1 MTTGVAHIAAYL
13 EVLHKHRDLVADA
26 YINGGITLT
35 DETQR
40 ALYLLKQHRALVP
53 AVQDEFRLNSSLSR
67 HLDEVFLRQRNY
79 AVSANF
85 AEQIDRLPQLID
97 EYLKACLDNR
107 AEDRDTYSDDFKSGV
122 FELAEGLDSFLA
134 LMRSLADNRFA
145 NVSTLEQKKRQN
157 EFYLGKCEQIGIAL
171 GALQDAALLEQL
183 SGSSLLQP
191 LQQIYQSQI
200 LERLPQWRASLM
212 DISTVLK
219 EYLYR
224 LRQVEPQAQ
233 RLRAFAQFL
242 RKNPDYIPPD
252 VDELNH
258 LPDWCSTF
266 EGFKISAHADLSD
279 NLTRDALV
287 EVAQSI
293 PAPTLRFAVER
304 QAGQMITDDAQ
315 GRVNIIAASPVQ
327 RAFALYLKAVR
338 QSQEPISAIEWLRKM
353 PDYQSI
359 DEAAWLVYLL
369 HAWQIL
375 EAKKKISGLAMRRVE
390 NTVAYPGLSE
400 AMSGNLIVS
409 DVEIWKKA

>member
-1 MTTGVAHIAAYL
+1 M
-13 EVLHKHRDLVADA
+13 
-26 YINGGITLT
+26 
-35 DETQR
+35 
-40 ALYLLKQHRALVP
+40 
-53 AVQDEFRLNSSLSR
+53 
-67 HLDEVFLRQRNY
+67 
-79 AVSANF
+79 
-85 AEQIDRLPQLID
+85 
-97 EYLKACLDNR
+97 
-107 AEDRDTYSDDFKSGV
+107 

-171 GALQDAALLEQL
+171 GALQDTALLEQL

-191 LQQIYQSQI
+191 LLQIYQSQI

-242 RKNPDYIPPD
+242 RKNPDYSPPD

-258 LPDWCSTF
+258 LPDWCSMF
-266 EGFKISAHADLSD
+266 EGLKITAHADLSD

-293 PAPTLRFAVER
+293 TAPKLRFAVER

-315 GRVNIIAASPVQ
+315 DRINIIAVSPVQ
-327 RAFALYLKAVR
+327 RIFALYLKAVR
-338 QSQEPISAIEWLRKM
+338 QSQVPISAIEWLRKM

-359 DEAAWLVYLL
+359 DEAAWLVYVL

-375 EAKKKISGLAMRRVE
+375 EAKKKISDLAIRRIEV
-390 NTVAYPGLSE
+390 NVAYPGLSE
-400 AMSGNLIVS
+400 ALSGNIIVI

>member
-1 MTTGVAHIAAYL
+1 MTTGVENIAAYL

-26 YINGGITLT
+26 YINGGVTLT

-53 AVQDEFRLNSSLSR
+53 SMQDEFRLNSSLSR

-171 GALQDAALLEQL
+171 GALQATALLEQL
-183 SGSSLLQP
+183 TGSSLLQP
-191 LQQIYQSQI
+191 LLDIYQSQI

-242 RKNPDYIPPD
+242 RKNPDYSLPD

-258 LPDWCSTF
+258 LPDWCSVYAGLKLST
-266 EGFKISAHADLSD
+266 HADLSD
-279 NLTRDALV
+279 NTSRDALV

-293 PAPTLRFAVER
+293 PAPKLRFTVER
-304 QAGQMITDDAQ
+304 QAGQMIADEAKE
-315 GRVNIIAASPVQ
+315 RVNIIAPSPVQ
-327 RAFALYLKAVR
+327 RAFALYLKDVR
-338 QSQEPISAIEWLRKM
+338 AAQKAISAIEWLRATPK
-353 PDYQSI
+353 YQSL
-359 DEAAWLVYLL
+359 DEAAWLIYVL

-375 EAKKKISGLAMRRVE
+375 EAKKKTSDLTLRRMEMNV
-390 NTVAYPGLSE
+390 TYSGLSE
-400 AMSGNLIVS
+400 AMSGNLIVTN
-409 DVEIWKKA
+409 VEIWKKA